1 MNHSLPPPVSPS
13 VPIASKQPRG
23 MINYSL
29 SCMIV

>member
-1 MNHSLPPPVSPS
+1 MNHALPPPVLLG

-23 MINYSL
+23 TINYSL